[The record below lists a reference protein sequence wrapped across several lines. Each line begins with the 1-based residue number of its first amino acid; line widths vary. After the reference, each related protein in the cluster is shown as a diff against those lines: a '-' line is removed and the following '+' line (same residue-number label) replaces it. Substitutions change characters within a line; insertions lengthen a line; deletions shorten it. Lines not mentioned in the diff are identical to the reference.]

1 MTMTQKKGRKE
12 RKKKLIGREINAFSW
27 KKTCDIIAWL

>member
-12 RKKKLIGREINAFSW
+12 RKKKKKLIGREINAFSW
-27 KKTCDIIAWL
+27 KET